1 MPTSAYAWAVIVL
14 VLVGFAVWIRS
25 AIRRGASAEAQAE
38 RETEARLDAERKADE
53 HKRVAE
59 VERRPLPGGVAGSRV
74 RDVPGKLG
82 GTPPGPGRA

>member
-38 RETEARLDAERKADE
+38 RETLARMDAQRKAEE
-53 HKRVAE
+53 HAKVAE
-59 VERRPLPGGVAGSRV
+59 VRSRPLGPAPGFRV
-74 RDVPGKLG
+74 RDIPKG
-82 GTPPGPGRA
+82 GGEPPPRPPSR

>member
-38 RETEARLDAERKADE
+38 RETLARLDAGRKADE
-53 HKRVAE
+53 HQRGAGGRAGGFGGAWGGGCLTSFRRVA
-59 VERRPLPGGVAGSRV
+59 
-74 RDVPGKLG
+74 
-82 GTPPGPGRA
+82 